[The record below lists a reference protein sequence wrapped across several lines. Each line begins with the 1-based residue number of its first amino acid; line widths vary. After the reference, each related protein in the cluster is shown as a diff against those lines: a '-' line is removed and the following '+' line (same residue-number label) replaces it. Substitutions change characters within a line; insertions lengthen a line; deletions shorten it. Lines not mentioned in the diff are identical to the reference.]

1 MIPVLIQRRRGTM
14 SLARPSTPRMRNDTA
29 TTVEN
34 KSKADTAIAPA
45 APVGDQADA
54 SARRPQ
60 VVIIGAGF
68 GGLSAAHALRHA
80 PVDVTVVDKRNYHL
94 FQPLL
99 YQVATAG
106 LSPAQIASPIRG
118 ILRKQRNATVLMAK
132 VTGIDKAAKVVLA
145 GDQRVPYD
153 HLIVATGARHAYFGH
168 DEWEPFAPG
177 LKKIEDATDIRR
189 RILIAFEKAE
199 TETNPAER
207 ERLLTF
213 VVIGGGP
220 TGVEIVGAIAEL
232 AKTALARD
240 FRNIDPRLA
249 RIILV
254 EAGPRILP
262 TFRESL
268 SAAAERGLVRLGA
281 EVRTGTPVTAVA
293 DDHVMVGAE
302 RIETRTVLWAAGVA
316 ASPAAKWLGAA
327 KDKAGR
333 VIVNADLT
341 LPGHPEIFVI
351 GDTAAMKDTNGQ
363 QVPGI
368 APAAK
373 QAGAYAAAVITARV
387 KGRDFPGPFR
397 YRHAGNLATIGRK
410 SAVVDFGW
418 LRLRGNPAWWLWGF
432 AHIFFLIGF
441 RNRITVALDWFWS
454 YLTFQRGSRLITGG
468 GPDD

>member
-1 MIPVLIQRRRGTM
+1 M
-14 SLARPSTPRMRNDTA
+14 SLLNATLASMRDNPAPTFA
-29 TTVEN
+29 N
-34 KSKADTAIAPA
+34 RPA
-45 APVGDQADA
+45 APAPPPA
-54 SARRPQ
+54 RRESAAPARRPQ

-68 GGLSAAHALRHA
+68 GGLAAAHALRHA

-106 LSPAQIASPIRG
+106 LSPAQIAGPIRG
-118 ILRKQRNATVLMAK
+118 ILRGQRNATVLMAK
-132 VTGIDKAAKVVLA
+132 VTGIDTAAKAVLA
-145 GDQRVPYD
+145 GNRRVAYD

-207 ERLLTF
+207 ERLLSF

-220 TGVEIVGAIAEL
+220 TGVEIAGAIAEL

-262 TFRESL
+262 AFPDSL
-268 SAAAERGLVRLGA
+268 SAAAARALLRLGA
-281 EVRTGTPVTAVA
+281 EVRTGTPVTGVA
-293 DDHVMVGAE
+293 ADHVMVGAE

-316 ASPAAKWLGAA
+316 ASPAAKWLGAQ
-327 KDKAGR
+327 KDHAGR
-333 VIVNADLT
+333 VIVSADLT
-341 LPGHPEIFVI
+341 LPGHPEIFVV
-351 GDTAAMKDTNGQ
+351 GDTAAMKDEKGR

-373 QAGAYAAAVITARV
+373 QAGKYAAAAIKARI
-387 KGRDFPGPFR
+387 GGGEFPGPFR

-418 LRLRGNPAWWLWGF
+418 LRLRGNPAWWLWGL
-432 AHIFFLIGF
+432 AHVFFLIGF